1 MSQEQAQYAPP
12 QPTQEHTK
20 LQELAGTWNV
30 DCEFYMDPSQPPMK
44 VQGKETVE
52 AFGQFWIQSVF
63 ECEMFGAPFRGRSTL
78 GYDPESKQ
86 YISTWIDTMSPMF
99 FLLKGKYDASGKV
112 LETRGRGYDCMM
124 HRETDYRTRDE
135 TKSKDEHVF
144 EMFMTLPDG
153 SETKMFT
160 HRYRRAS
167 KR

>member
-1 MSQEQAQYAPP
+1 MA
-12 QPTQEHTK
+12 EHTSSTSDS
-20 LQELAGTWNV
+20 ATSMTMSADRNV
-30 DCEFYMDPSQPPMK
+30 VPRRPEEPRVWSF
-44 VQGKETVE
+44 
-52 AFGQFWIQSVF
+52 
-63 ECEMFGAPFRGRSTL
+63 STA
-78 GYDPESKQ
+78 
-86 YISTWIDTMSPMF
+86 WIDTMSPMF

-124 HRETDYRTRDE
+124 HRETDYRTREE
-135 TKSKDEHVF
+135 TKSKDERVF